1 MRIAALRHF
10 SKHLSTR
17 HNGLWREG
25 PQRNSNGR
33 GRGHSLVEALTDAS
47 RYSSVASILGT
58 AHQRQPGLLDDGRM
72 LTTVLTQLGRRQKGS
87 VVLSVCRW
95 MAESRISMNR
105 FHYAAAIS
113 AMEKSRRWEEALRL
127 LEEAKRTLQQ
137 PDAHVYNAAIS
148 AVGACGQWERALQ
161 LLEEMRAGS
170 QRRRPAHRASSEG
183 GHLLRP
189 DRISFN
195 AAIHAL
201 ASGGQWRRALEL
213 LRDME
218 AVDGVRPDLI
228 SYNSAMSAMA
238 SAQQWRGA
246 LMLLEEMEGRGIH
259 PDAFSYTAAIRALS
273 GAGEWAQA
281 LRLFDAARARVVPN
295 TVLYSAAISAAEKGR
310 RWEAALRLFD
320 EMKTAGLMPNTI
332 THNALL
338 SALGAGGRW
347 REALNLLRR
356 MEARGPAPDICSY
369 NAAMQAAVAA
379 SELDAGLSLL
389 RRVQADPE
397 LCPDSYAA
405 HNMLLEGCRLAGR
418 LDDVGRA
425 KAIKEDIR
433 RLRLA
438 PADAVASAVVN
449 GQERTFRNGAPRNQ
463 PKLNAAVDE
472 LYARVRAET
481 ACALPSIELGCLLT
495 AAPVMCMCRMT
506 CACTCTCV

>member
-10 SKHLSTR
+10 SRHLSTR
-17 HNGLWREG
+17 HNGFRREG

-170 QRRRPAHRASSEG
+170 QRRRPAHHASSEG

-295 TVLYSAAISAAEKGR
+295 TVLYSTVFGTTRARAASKRRSAWAHSPAPERALMAAVYENASGWMPRPSISSRSISAPRHCCADAIALMAELYEMRSGLTPSTASMSR
-310 RWEAALRLFD
+310 RSS
-320 EMKTAGLMPNTI
+320 
-332 THNALL
+332 
-338 SALGAGGRW
+338 SA
-347 REALNLLRR
+347 RR
-356 MEARGPAPDICSY
+356 HCP
-369 NAAMQAAVAA
+369 
-379 SELDAGLSLL
+379 
-389 RRVQADPE
+389 PE
-397 LCPDSYAA
+397 
-405 HNMLLEGCRLAGR
+405 
-418 LDDVGRA
+418 A
-425 KAIKEDIR
+425 KA
-433 RLRLA
+433 
-438 PADAVASAVVN
+438 
-449 GQERTFRNGAPRNQ
+449 
-463 PKLNAAVDE
+463 
-472 LYARVRAET
+472 
-481 ACALPSIELGCLLT
+481 
-495 AAPVMCMCRMT
+495 
-506 CACTCTCV
+506 